1 MPGIAWVF
9 LLLLALAWGSTW
21 PMMKT
26 AVAEIPILS
35 FRAFAVLGGATAL
48 LTIAKLFFGR
58 VLPLPGEWRMI
69 AVVGLFNVT
78 LWYCLSS
85 LAVTYL
91 PAGRA
96 ALLAFT
102 TPLWAMMIEGA
113 LYRTPLTRRR
123 AAGILLALAAIAVL
137 SYEDLFV
144 AGASVVGIATILAA
158 SFSQTFGSI
167 QQQRAGFSSPVY
179 ILIAWQMLIG
189 GTPIVLGAPLIDGFA
204 WVETVSMAAV
214 LSSLWVTFFSICVGV
229 VSWYSLLRVA
239 SMGFAAVGS
248 LVVPF
253 SAVSLSALLLGEALT
268 ANDIAGLVLITAAI
282 ATTVKRR
289 KSGQRPQP

>member
-1 MPGIAWVF
+1 VPGIAWVF

-69 AVVGLFNVT
+69 AVVGFFNVT

-113 LYRTPLTRRR
+113 LYRSPLTARRG
-123 AAGILLALAAIAVL
+123 AGILLALTAIAVL

-144 AGASVVGIATILAA
+144 AGASIVGIAAILAA

-167 QQQRAGFSSPVY
+167 QQQRAGFQSPVY
-179 ILIAWQMLIG
+179 ILIAWQMLVG
-189 GTPIVLGAPLIDGFA
+189 GAPIVLSAPLIDGFA
-204 WVETVSMAAV
+204 WIETVSMAAV

-253 SAVSLSALLLGEALT
+253 SAVSLSAFLLGETLT
-268 ANDIAGLVLITAAI
+268 VSDSIGLVLITAAI
-282 ATTVKRR
+282 ATTVQRR
-289 KSGQRPQP
+289 KSA